1 VVTTLDAGI
10 KKVWLPARGGSTWK
24 RVTYATRV
32 TFTPLH
38 PLPRITSHTT
48 QIWSTK
54 PLLVSSYGGGQ
65 TWPATVRGN
74 AQLILQHQAGAEA
87 VSLRAKAVDGNG
99 NTVEQAIINAYK
111 LR

>member
-1 VVTTLDAGI
+1 VLDIRLFDIAALVAAGYDDASRPTLPSVERSEGACNT
-10 KKVWLPARGGSTWK
+10 PPTHRGRHHSDLINKT
-24 RVTYATRV
+24 A
-32 TFTPLH
+32 
-38 PLPRITSHTT
+38 TSH
-48 QIWSTK
+48 
-54 PLLVSSYGGGQ
+54 SSYGGGQ

>member
-1 VVTTLDAGI
+1 VAG
-10 KKVWLPARGGSTWK
+10 
-24 RVTYATRV
+24 
-32 TFTPLH
+32 
-38 PLPRITSHTT
+38 
-48 QIWSTK
+48 
-54 PLLVSSYGGGQ
+54 
-65 TWPATVRGN
+65 GN